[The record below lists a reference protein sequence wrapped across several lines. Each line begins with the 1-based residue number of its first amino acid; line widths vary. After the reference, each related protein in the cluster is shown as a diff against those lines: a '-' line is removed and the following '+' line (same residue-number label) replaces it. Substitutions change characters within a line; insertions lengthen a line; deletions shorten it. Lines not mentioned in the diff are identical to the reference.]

1 MNASQPSLARLEARR
16 DACLKKLANIGP
28 AVRGS
33 LCAVKRGNALAHQL
47 TVSVKG
53 KTHTVYVPVD
63 RVEEVREWIH
73 NRKMLEKWLVEIS
86 KLNMAILHAHVPEK
100 RRDADR
106 NKRRRPS
113 RPPSS

>member
-1 MNASQPSLARLEARR
+1 LEARR

-28 AVRGS
+28 PVRGS
-33 LCAVKRGNALAHQL
+33 LCAVKRGNAVAHQL

-73 NRKMLEKWLVEIS
+73 NHKMLQKWLVEIS

-100 RRDADR
+100 RRDAAR
-106 NKRRRPS
+106 KSGRSPKRP
-113 RPPSS
+113 